1 MRLKDGALS
10 LVSVPLNIQ
19 NIQVYSAIRENHATI
34 QGGFNSGK
42 GIGKL
47 DGQIDWAGEPRVQLN
62 LKGDNLLIRQVPLV
76 TAVMNT
82 NMALDI
88 LPLKKNVSVKG
99 SIEIPRALI
108 NMPESS
114 ANVVGVSSDVRVLK
128 AGQDALQVLRQSKP
142 WNIQADIDLSLGSKV
157 IFQGFNSRIPL
168 VGRLFLTQRGL
179 ETAMSANGAIG
190 VSQKVKI
197 EPYGQTLDLNRAI
210 ARFNGPVGNPTL
222 DIDTTKNI
230 SGTIVGVRIT
240 GTASSPNIQ
249 VYNDGGLSEQ
259 EALNALL
266 SGRINEGS
274 SSLSQTASFKSDV
287 NNTLAAARVS

>member
-1 MRLKDGALS
+1 MG
-10 LVSVPLNIQ
+10 
-19 NIQVYSAIRENHATI
+19 
-34 QGGFNSGK
+34 
-42 GIGKL
+42 
-47 DGQIDWAGEPRVQLN
+47 
-62 LKGDNLLIRQVPLV
+62 
-76 TAVMNT
+76 
-82 NMALDI
+82 
-88 LPLKKNVSVKG
+88 
-99 SIEIPRALI
+99 
-108 NMPESS
+108 
-114 ANVVGVSSDVRVLK
+114 ANVVNVSSDVRVLK

-287 NNTLAAARVS
+287 NNTLAAAGISLGLGGTRAFTNQIGRTFGLSGLALDAEGTGDDTQLSVTGYLTPDLYLRYGVGVFSNVNKLTLRYQMNKRLYLEASQSTERAIDFFYNWRF